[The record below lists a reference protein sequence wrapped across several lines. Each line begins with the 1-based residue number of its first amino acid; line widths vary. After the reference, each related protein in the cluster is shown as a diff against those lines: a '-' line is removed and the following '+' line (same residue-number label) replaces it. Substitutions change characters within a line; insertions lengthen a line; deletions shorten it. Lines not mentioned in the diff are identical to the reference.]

1 MMRATINFYE
11 NDKKWNLELID
22 IRYNDERVI
31 IRASDIDDA
40 IKSAL
45 SLSDDIEYISMELKR
60 NDVKSIEI
68 TKF

>member
-1 MMRATINFYE
+1 MR
-11 NDKKWNLELID
+11 LCD

>member
-1 MMRATINFYE
+1 MKATINFYE

-45 SLSDDIEYISMELKR
+45 SLSDDIEYISMEFKR

>member
-1 MMRATINFYE
+1 MKATINFYE

>member
-1 MMRATINFYE
+1 MRATINFYE

>member
-31 IRASDIDDA
+31 IGASDIDDA